1 MKRMI
6 AACAA
11 LLMIVSLLAGC
22 GNTATQESEPP
33 QSTEPTAIPETTQ
46 PTTAPSS
53 EESSNI
59 KTTPESTG
67 GKTLVVYYSATG
79 NTKAVADVIAEAVGA
94 DTFELMPTEPYTDAD
109 LNWQDDNSRC
119 SLEYADPTLRT
130 VALTAATADHWA
142 DYDTVFIG
150 YPIWWGIAAWP
161 VDTFIKAN
169 DFSGK
174 TVLPFCTSSSSGLG
188 ESGELLSA
196 MAGTGDWQTGM
207 RFRSGVSDA
216 DVRDWV
222 NELGL

>member
-6 AACAA
+6 AAFAA

-33 QSTEPTAIPETTQ
+33 QSTEPTAVPQTTQ
-46 PTTAPSS
+46 PTAVPNS

-59 KTTPESTG
+59 ETTPESTG

-79 NTKAVADVIAEAVGA
+79 NTETVANVIAQAAGA
-94 DTFELMPTEPYTDAD
+94 DTFALVPTEPYTDAD
-109 LNWQDDNSRC
+109 LNWRDDNSRC
-119 SLEYADPTLRT
+119 SLEYADSTLRT
-130 VALTAATADHWA
+130 VALTAATVDYFA
-142 DYDTVFIG
+142 DYNTVLIG

-174 TVLPFCTSSSSGLG
+174 TVIPFCTSSSSGLG
-188 ESGELLSA
+188 
-196 MAGTGDWQTGM
+196 AGC
-207 RFRSGVSDA
+207 R
-216 DVRDWV
+216 
-222 NELGL
+222 